1 VNNAGVAG
9 GIVNG
14 ENVVKMVRFLI
25 VENFAIRDSSMQ
37 SCCRPISNRSVLIGW
52 FKY

>member
-14 ENVVKMVRFLI
+14 ENVVKKVRFLI
-25 VENFAIRDSSMQ
+25 VENIFFAIRDSSMHIFI
-37 SCCRPISNRSVLIGW
+37 STNPI
-52 FKY
+52 FK